1 MKILEIIEDR
11 NLFLLYVE
19 NMLTQLSYGK
29 VGLSKDTSIP
39 KRFFANP
46 GKSAEN
52 IFFLRKKKTL
62 FFIFQKTQK
71 ISYGFAEPLRGRNRK
86 SIF

>member
-1 MKILEIIEDR
+1 MKILEIFEDR

-29 VGLSKDTSIP
+29 VEPSKDTSIP

-52 IFFLRKKKTL
+52 L
-62 FFIFQKTQK
+62 FFI
-71 ISYGFAEPLRGRNRK
+71 RK
-86 SIF
+86 KSFVFYFSENPKNILWLCRAFERYK